1 MFKKQLLNT
10 LVLYS
15 YVKNKRVIITGGAG
29 FIGSHLAEE
38 LAENNEVVVID
49 NLSTGKL
56 ENIKHLID
64 GKKIAFR
71 KGDIR
76 NLDFLKN
83 EFEGVDYI
91 FHQAAIPSVPRSIED
106 PVLTNEV
113 NVNGTL
119 NVLIAARDCGVKKVI
134 YASSSSI
141 YGDTPILPK
150 KEDMPPN
157 PLSPYAV
164 SKLTGEYYCKAFSV
178 VYGLKTVC
186 LRYFNVYGPRQDP
199 TSQYAAVIPRFITRI
214 LDNKPPII
222 YGDGNQTRD
231 FTYIKDVVIA
241 NILAAE
247 TNVEGVFN
255 IANGKRIS
263 INELA
268 NKIMDIIGEQFDPIY
283 DKPRPGDIKDSL
295 ADISKARAKI
305 NYRPKYNLEKGLE
318 VTIKWFR
325 EQKKN

>member
-1 MFKKQLLNT
+1 M
-10 LVLYS
+10 
-15 YVKNKRVIITGGAG
+15 KNKKVIITGGAG

-64 GKKIAFR
+64 KKIVFK

-76 NLDFLKN
+76 DIDSLENL
-83 EFEGVDYI
+83 FEGADYV
-91 FHQAAIPSVPRSIED
+91 FHQAAVPSVPRSIKD
-106 PVLTNEV
+106 PVSANEV

-119 NVLIAARDCGVKKVI
+119 NVLIAAKNCDVKKVI
-134 YASSSSI
+134 YASSSSV
-141 YGDTPILPK
+141 YGDTPTLPK
-150 KEDMPPN
+150 KEDMLPN

-186 LRYFNVYGPRQDP
+186 LRYFNVYGPKQDP

-222 YGDGNQTRD
+222 YGDGKQTRD
-231 FTYIKDVVIA
+231 FTYVKDVVIA

-247 TNVEGVFN
+247 TDAEGVFN

-268 NKIMDIIGEQFDPIY
+268 NEIMDIIGKRLDPIY

-295 ADISKARAKI
+295 ADISKARMKI
-305 NYRPKYNLEKGLE
+305 NYKPKYNLEKGLE
-318 VTIKWFR
+318 VAIKWFQ
-325 EQKKN
+325 EQRKN